1 MTAPR
6 TCDELA
12 VCQDKS
18 PRCSKCK
25 PSEGTKSARDIWEI
39 LKQRELIQIPRHVR
53 KGVH

>member
-25 PSEGTKSARDIWEI
+25 PSEGSITVQNLLREFGKRPLLPLVPE
-39 LKQRELIQIPRHVR
+39 LK
-53 KGVH
+53 K